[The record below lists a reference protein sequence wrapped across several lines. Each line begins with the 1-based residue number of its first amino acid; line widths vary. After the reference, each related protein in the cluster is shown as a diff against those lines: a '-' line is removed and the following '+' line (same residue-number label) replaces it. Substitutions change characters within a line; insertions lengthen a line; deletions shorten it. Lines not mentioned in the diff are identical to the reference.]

1 MSRNRATIVLVAIA
15 SVIVGV
21 VATLI
26 FQDSSRQPASLT
38 QLNRK
43 TEPGKPPRPV
53 WENEP
58 AIASQ
63 PKDAAG
69 RVIASNNLKRSSFPK
84 PTLESPPQAKQ
95 VREDAAVDSHS
106 TPQALLEFAE
116 NLALSMQGAFADQET
131 RYTVSRQLIACA
143 RDAQARGSAQAAR
156 ALCLAN
162 LERLKNKFPEELSPS
177 FQSLMAELPDDLLFV
192 AGVSKTS
199 EEK

>member
-1 MSRNRATIVLVAIA
+1 MSRNRASIVLIAIS
-15 SVIVGV
+15 SVFAGV

-26 FQDSSRQPASLT
+26 FQDSARQPASLT

-43 TEPGKPPRPV
+43 TEPGKPPKPF

-58 AIASQ
+58 AIASRAR
-63 PKDAAG
+63 DG
-69 RVIASNNLKRSSFPK
+69 SERDIASNNLKRPSYSK
-84 PTLESPPQAKQ
+84 PTLESPPQGKQ
-95 VREDAAVDSHS
+95 ARENVAADSHS
-106 TPQALLEFAE
+106 TPQTLLEFAE
-116 NLALSMQGAFADQET
+116 NLAQSMQGAFADQET

-143 RDAQARGSAQAAR
+143 RDAEARGSAQAAR

-162 LERLKNKFPEELSPS
+162 LERLKNRFPEELSPS
-177 FQSLMAELPDDLLFV
+177 YQSLMAELPDDLLFV